1 MMTNYDPSLY
11 EEIQIYYE
19 FLEKDKKFSEDLTD
33 LLKTNGSKSNR
44 VLQPTSGQV

>member
-11 EEIQIYYE
+11 EEIQNFYE
-19 FLEKDKKFSEDLTD
+19 FAEEDEQFHKDLVE

-44 VLQPTSGQV
+44 VLQSTSREV